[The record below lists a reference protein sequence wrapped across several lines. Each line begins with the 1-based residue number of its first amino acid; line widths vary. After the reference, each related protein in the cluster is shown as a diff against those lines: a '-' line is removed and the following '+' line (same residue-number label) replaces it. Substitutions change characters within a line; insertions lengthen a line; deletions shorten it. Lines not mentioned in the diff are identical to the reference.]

1 MVATSRALAGPPAA
15 AHGWLD
21 RAACAMHRRMVGAT
35 LTAMAAVA
43 ASGVPL
49 AAGGP
54 SMWPASHSEPR
65 CSEDTRAPRR
75 AHESVRV
82 RVRARLRK
90 VGWIFTQSTKARD
103 FIISG
108 AEAAQMAAVQA
119 ELGEAAVTAVVSLA
133 PAEDGG
139 SEAHFEAFQ
148 ARAPPGRRAGRAAAH
163 EMHRLYKV
171 RRRMRSACRM
181 HVRAWR
187 PVTRGARARG
197 IGRAGLSGARAPRR
211 CPTRRC
217 GSGRRA
223 GSRRRRSPAA
233 CWRCATPRRA
243 PPRRPRPAVP
253 APAHLWSSPVLAA
266 CPAQR
271 RTLAQ
276 GRPPG
281 TAPLLLRA
289 SSPSGGD
296 AAPARWPSARGS
308 PEREAGVHWQVAL
321 LTGGGRW
328 AACRSRAPR
337 RP

>member
-1 MVATSRALAGPPAA
+1 MVATSRALAWPPAA

-54 SMWPASHSEPR
+54 STWPVSHSEPR
-65 CSEDTRAPRR
+65 CSEDTGAPRR
-75 AHESVRV
+75 AHESV

-163 EMHRLYKV
+163 GMHHLYKV
-171 RRRMRSACRM
+171 RRRMRTACRM
-181 HVRAWR
+181 RVRAWELGVRSRVGLGREGSEGRGSAARAHRAGVR
-187 PVTRGARARG
+187 PGGAALAGGLVPGGGGARR
-197 IGRAGLSGARAPRR
+197 RAGAAQPQGAPRPAGHGLLCRRLRTSGARPSLPPGPPSGARWHRGGRQGQLRCCCAPRR
-211 CPTRRC
+211 
-217 GSGRRA
+217 RA
-223 GSRRRRSPAA
+223 AA
-233 CWRCATPRRA
+233 TL
-243 PPRRPRPAVP
+243 PPHDGP
-253 APAHLWSSPVLAA
+253 APAAPQSVKRA
-266 CPAQR
+266 C
-271 RTLAQ
+271 T
-276 GRPPG
+276 GR
-281 TAPLLLRA
+281 LR
-289 SSPSGGD
+289 
-296 AAPARWPSARGS
+296 
-308 PEREAGVHWQVAL
+308 
-321 LTGGGRW
+321 
-328 AACRSRAPR
+328 C
-337 RP
+337 